1 LVISALLSTQ
11 RYPAFRNNLLQKSR
25 QPIFGSPR
33 QVFDRTRRQRP
44 RYSPFDF
51 VQGTLILRLQD
62 RQQMHRAIVMLYLT
76 HVLPDSPAN
85 SRRRMMSHLN
95 SESFD
100 LIARSFETGSFPH
113 SLSARRLHWNS
124 LASPACWPLP
134 VAALPSM
141 SLIPSPAGYLTSI
154 SLKVLAK

>member
-1 LVISALLSTQ
+1 MISDFRLVIGDFCVAINPTL
-11 RYPAFRNNLLQKSR
+11 PAFRNNALQKSR

-100 LIARSFETGSFPH
+100 LIARSFETGLPE
-113 SLSARRLHWNS
+113 LAQCPAAPLKLARIPPLAGRYPSRL
-124 LASPACWPLP
+124 
-134 VAALPSM
+134 
-141 SLIPSPAGYLTSI
+141 YL
-154 SLKVLAK
+154 LRR